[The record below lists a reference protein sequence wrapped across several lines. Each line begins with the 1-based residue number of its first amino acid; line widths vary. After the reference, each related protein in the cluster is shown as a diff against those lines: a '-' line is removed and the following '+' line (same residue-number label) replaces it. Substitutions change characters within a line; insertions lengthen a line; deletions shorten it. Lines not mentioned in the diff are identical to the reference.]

1 MTREADDA
9 DRAFEEGQ
17 NSMLR
22 SLREARRQ
30 RDTWA
35 QRAGESERARLAAQ
49 VERDE
54 ARAERDGLRALCDRV
69 REARKTAPLLHTF
82 HCARGPT
89 EECACGIGEL
99 RAAIEALGPGGG
111 K

>member
-1 MTREADDA
+1 MSWGDGVPSYSDDLKQEMLA
-9 DRAFEEGQ
+9 RSDEMLARSDELRA
-17 NSMLR
+17 
-22 SLREARRQ
+22 
-30 RDTWA
+30 
-35 QRAGESERARLAAQ
+35 
-49 VERDE
+49 ERDE
-54 ARAERDGLRALCDRV
+54 ARAEVDRLRALCDRV